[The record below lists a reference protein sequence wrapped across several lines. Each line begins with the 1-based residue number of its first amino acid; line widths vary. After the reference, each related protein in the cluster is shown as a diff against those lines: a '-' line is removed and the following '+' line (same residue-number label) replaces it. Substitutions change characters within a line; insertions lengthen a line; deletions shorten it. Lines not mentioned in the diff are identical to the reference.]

1 MNEKI
6 LLPIRAR
13 RAESGLRQ
21 GPCPCAVL
29 RRDRE
34 PRVAVGVERTP

>member
-6 LLPIRAR
+6 LLPISAR
-13 RAESGLRQ
+13 RVESGLRH
-21 GPCPCAVL
+21 GPSACAVL

-34 PRVAVGVERTP
+34 PHVAVGVERTP

>member
-6 LLPIRAR
+6 LLPISAR
-13 RAESGLRQ
+13 RAESGFSQ
-21 GPCPCAVL
+21 GPSACAVL

-34 PRVAVGVERTP
+34 PHVAVGVERTP